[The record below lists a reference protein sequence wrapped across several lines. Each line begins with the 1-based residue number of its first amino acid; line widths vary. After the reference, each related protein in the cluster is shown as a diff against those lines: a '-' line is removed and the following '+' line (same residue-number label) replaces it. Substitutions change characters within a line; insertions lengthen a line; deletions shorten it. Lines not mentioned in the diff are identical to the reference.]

1 MSQPTPREPP
11 STERTPEVDPDDDLP
26 AVPREGLGPA
36 GRNLAMILWP
46 SFLAAGVATMFV
58 FAWVDPMALEACAV
72 PTPLLGGRLA
82 GYGLGFFFFWG
93 ITASASAIT
102 LYLSC
107 TLGQRPGEPK

>member
-1 MSQPTPREPP
+1 MNQPT
-11 STERTPEVDPDDDLP
+11 TPELPKDKDHAGTDDDSPEP
-26 AVPREGLGPA
+26 ASTGLGPA

-107 TLGQRPGEPK
+107 TLGSRPGEPK

>member
-1 MSQPTPREPP
+1 MNPLPPQTPP
-11 STERTPEVDPDDDLP
+11 SGNGEDEELPEP
-26 AVPREGLGPA
+26 APRSLGPA
-36 GRNLAMILWP
+36 ARNLAMILWP

-58 FAWVDPMALEACAV
+58 FAWVDPLALEACAV
-72 PTPLLGGRLA
+72 PGPLLGGRLA

-107 TLGQRPGEPK
+107 TLGERPGKPK

>member
-1 MSQPTPREPP
+1 MNPVMPQTPPP
-11 STERTPEVDPDDDLP
+11 ADSDDPELPEAAPRTLG
-26 AVPREGLGPA
+26 AV

-58 FAWVDPMALEACAV
+58 FAWIDPLVLEACAV
-72 PTPLLGGRLA
+72 PGPLPGGRLA
-82 GYGLGFFFFWG
+82 GYGLGFFFFWA
-93 ITASASAIT
+93 IAASASAIT

>member
-1 MSQPTPREPP
+1 MSTPPEQ
-11 STERTPEVDPDDDLP
+11 TPLAGNEDRDDLP
-26 AVPREGLGPA
+26 DPPREALGPA
-36 GRNLAMILWP
+36 GRNLAMVLWP

-58 FAWVDPMALEACAV
+58 FAWVDPMALEACDV

-102 LYLSC
+102 LYLAC
-107 TLGQRPGEPK
+107 TLGRSPGETK